1 MPSRKGT
8 RVVGSGEG
16 SSVARPE
23 EEDTCRWLQTADQSE
38 SSSTDSSVDD
48 DEEPSCFLAHEDGE
62 SA

>member
-1 MPSRKGT
+1 M
-8 RVVGSGEG
+8 VGSGEG